1 LFKERSHECERGT
14 QECVRHAY
22 LSLPCLV
29 LAHPTGVH
37 GVLRHF
43 LAWLLHLGVLG
54 PLLLGIADSSFL
66 FLPFGN
72 DLLIVILTAR
82 DHAHLPFYVLTAA
95 IGSTLGVV
103 LLDVVCRKGGEE
115 GLKKMMK
122 PRRLEY
128 FKRRMKN
135 QAAIAIG
142 LACLAPPPFPFT
154 LVIASASAFAYPRQ
168 RLLALV
174 FVARAARFTIV
185 GLLAIRFGSDILRIA
200 KAPETTW
207 IMLGF
212 ILLCVIGSAFQI
224 MQWARRSRRLA

>member
-1 LFKERSHECERGT
+1 M
-14 QECVRHAY
+14 VRD
-22 LSLPCLV
+22 LLV
-29 LAHPTGVH
+29 
-37 GVLRHF
+37 
-43 LAWLLHLGVLG
+43 WLLRLGFFG

-82 DHAHLPFYVLTAA
+82 DHPHLPVYVVMAA

-103 LLDVVCRKGGEE
+103 LLDAVCRKGGEE

-128 FKRRMKN
+128 FKRRMSN
-135 QAAIAIG
+135 QAGIAIC

-154 LVIASASAFAYPRQ
+154 LVIASASAFEYPRQ
-168 RLLALV
+168 RLLGLV
-174 FVARAARFTIV
+174 FVTRAIRFTIV
-185 GLLAIRFGSDILRIA
+185 GLLAIRYGRDILRIA
-200 KAPETTW
+200 RAPETTW

-212 ILLCVIGSAFQI
+212 IVLCIVGSAFQV
-224 MQWARRSRRLA
+224 MQWVRRSRRPA